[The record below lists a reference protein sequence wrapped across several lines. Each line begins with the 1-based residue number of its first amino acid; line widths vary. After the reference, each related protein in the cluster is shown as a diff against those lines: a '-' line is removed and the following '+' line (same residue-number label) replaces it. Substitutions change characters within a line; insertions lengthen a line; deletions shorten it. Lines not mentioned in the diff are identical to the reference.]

1 MMHLRNVTL
10 AAFATVVFSAF
21 PAMAQKTEL
30 KLGHIGEPGSLYAL
44 TAEDFA
50 KRVNAKLGD
59 KGEVQIYGSSQ
70 LGSDKDLLQ
79 KLKLGQ
85 VNLWLASTIM
95 SSVAPEFGV
104 FEMPYIIKDR
114 AHMKRVIGALDDK
127 VFAPAAK
134 AKGVLL
140 LGTCEN
146 GFRHITNNLRPIA
159 KPADLAGVKLRV
171 PQGEWRVKMFS
182 AYGANP
188 TPLAYGE
195 VFTALKTGV
204 MDGQENPF
212 PQIWAGK
219 FNEVQKYLSLSGHVY
234 TPLWIAASPDGFAK
248 LAPEVQTAIKDA
260 AKETEGICLDLGAK
274 LDDDLLAKMKASGD
288 LKVNEVDKPAFIA
301 ASKGIYDQFDAAV
314 KGGGQLIKDILAL
327 AN

>member
-1 MMHLRNVTL
+1 MHLRISTL
-10 AAFATVVFSAF
+10 AAIAAVVLLVQ
-21 PAMAQKTEL
+21 PAKAQKVEI

-50 KRVNAKLGD
+50 KRVNAKLVD
-59 KGEVQIYGSSQ
+59 KAEVQIYGSSQ

-85 VNLWLASTIM
+85 VHLWLASTIM

-114 AHMKRVIGALDDK
+114 AHMKRVIAEMDTK

-171 PQGEWRVKMFS
+171 PQGEWQVKMFS
-182 AYGANP
+182 AYGANAA
-188 TPLAYGE
+188 PLAYGE

-248 LAPEVQTAIKDA
+248 LAPEIQTAIKDA
-260 AKETEGICLDLGAK
+260 AKETEGTCLDLGAK
-274 LDDDLLAKMKASGD
+274 LDDELLAKMKASGD

-301 ASKGIYDQFDAAV
+301 ASKGIYDQFDTAV

>member
-1 MMHLRNVTL
+1 MSFAKVCL
-10 AAFATVVFSAF
+10 AAFAAIALSAIE
-21 PAMAQKTEL
+21 AAAQKAEL
-30 KLGHIGEPGSLYAL
+30 KLGHIGEPGSLYAQ
-44 TAEDFA
+44 TAEEFA
-50 KRVNAKLGD
+50 KRANAKLGD
-59 KGEVQIYGSSQ
+59 KAHVEIYGSSQ

-85 VNLWLASTIM
+85 VQLWLASTIM
-95 SSVAPEFGV
+95 SSVAAEFGV

-114 AHMKRVIGALDDK
+114 AHMRRVAAAMDGK
-127 VFAPAAK
+127 VFGPAAK

-146 GFRHITNNLRPIA
+146 GFRHITNNLRPVS
-159 KPADLAGVKLRV
+159 KPADLAGIKLRV

-204 MDGQENPF
+204 MDGQENPL

-248 LAPEVQTAIKDA
+248 LAPEVQTALKDA
-260 AKETEGICLDLGAK
+260 AKETEGVLPGPRRQAR
-274 LDDDLLAKMKASGD
+274 
-288 LKVNEVDKPAFIA
+288 
-301 ASKGIYDQFDAAV
+301 
-314 KGGGQLIKDILAL
+314 
-327 AN
+327 

>member
-1 MMHLRNVTL
+1 MSFAKACL
-10 AAFATVVFSAF
+10 AAFAAIALSAIE
-21 PAMAQKTEL
+21 AAAQKVEL
-30 KLGHIGEPGSLYAL
+30 KLGHIGEPGSLYAQ
-44 TAEDFA
+44 TAEEFA
-50 KRVNAKLGD
+50 KRANAKLGD
-59 KGEVQIYGSSQ
+59 KAHVEIYGSSQ

-85 VNLWLASTIM
+85 VQLWLASTIM

-114 AHMKRVIGALDDK
+114 AHMRRVAAAMDAK
-127 VFAPAAK
+127 VFGPAAK

-146 GFRHITNNLRPIA
+146 GFRHITNNLRPIS
-159 KPADLAGVKLRV
+159 KPADLAGIKLRV

-204 MDGQENPF
+204 MDGQENPL

-248 LAPEVQTAIKDA
+248 LAPEVQTALKDA
-260 AKETEGICLDLGAK
+260 AKETEGVCLDLGAK
-274 LDDDLLAKMKASGD
+274 LDDELLSKMKASGN
-288 LKVNEVDKPAFIA
+288 LQVNDVDKAAFIA
-301 ASKGIYDQFDAAV
+301 ASKGVYDEFDKAV
-314 KGGGQLIKDILAL
+314 KGGGQLIKDIMAL